1 MTPKREAL
9 IAEMLRWDRVAKERG
24 EIERR
29 KIIWRII
36 DALEGREVDPR
47 VPIML
52 DNIQQTDTVI
62 ALREELGID
71 DTPCWANKR
80 SA

>member
-1 MTPKREAL
+1 VTARRENL

-29 KIIWRII
+29 KIIWRIM
-36 DALEGREVDPR
+36 DALDGREVDPR
-47 VPIML
+47 VAIML

-71 DTPCWANKR
+71 DTPCWAGRK
-80 SA
+80 AG